1 MSEMDQGNSVERG
14 VSEELRE
21 KVKEPDMFR
30 VVIHNDDYT
39 TKEFVVEILRAVFH
53 KPAIEATKI
62 MMNVH
67 KKGRGTVGIY
77 TWDIATTK
85 TALVKRLAKENDFP
99 LKCTI
104 EKA

>member
-1 MSEMDQGNSVERG
+1 
-14 VSEELRE
+14 
-21 KVKEPDMFR
+21 
-30 VVIHNDDYT
+30 
-39 TKEFVVEILRAVFH
+39 
-53 KPAIEATKI
+53 

-85 TALVKRLAKENDFP
+85 TSLVKRLAKENEFP